1 MSDPQYKRIR
11 ANLPMCVVVG
21 GWVIVVYVLNVLC
34 VGVGVCEGA
43 RTCMRE
49 RMYTHK
55 HIHACVHVYVHVC
68 VYVCMY

>member
-43 RTCMRE
+43 RTYSMHTDE
-49 RMYTHK
+49 RSDECEAT
-55 HIHACVHVYVHVC
+55 ATCAEER
-68 VYVCMY
+68 